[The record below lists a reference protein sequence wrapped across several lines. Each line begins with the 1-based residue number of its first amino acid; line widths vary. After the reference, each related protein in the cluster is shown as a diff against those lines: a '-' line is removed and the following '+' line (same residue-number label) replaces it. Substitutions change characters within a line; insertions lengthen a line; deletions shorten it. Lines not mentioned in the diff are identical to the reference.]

1 MYRPIFSKD
10 LKEYENKKVSV
21 LGKVVNI
28 EEEKKLIRLKLL
40 DPFGYIDVVLFE
52 YYEVKPFDTVIVLG
66 NVSKDNNEN
75 YYILG
80 KYLVK
85 IKGDEIFW
93 RKRFLTIYGKVRKKK
108 KKRIKRLEE
117 EKEIIKENF
126 NPDDD
131 LDQYKKLRKEILEF
145 IRDNDKGDGVSLNE
159 ILEFF
164 ENEKLVDQIIKDLL
178 SSGEIYESSSGKYK
192 II

>member
-1 MYRPIFSKD
+1 
-10 LKEYENKKVSV
+10 
-21 LGKVVNI
+21 
-28 EEEKKLIRLKLL
+28 
-40 DPFGYIDVVLFE
+40 
-52 YYEVKPFDTVIVLG
+52 
-66 NVSKDNNEN
+66 SKDNNEN

-85 IKGDEIFW
+85 IEDDEIFW

-108 KKRIKRLEE
+108 KKRMKKPEE

-145 IRDNDKGDGVSLNE
+145 IRDNDKGDGVSLDE